1 MPEWRVNFP
10 NAVLRVRGRGLV
22 VEWEDIKAIYLQS
35 GKICLIYTATFDASL
50 FHQLISADLNIL
62 AIIGE

>member
-22 VEWEDIKAIYLQS
+22 VEWEDIKAIYL
-35 GKICLIYTATFDASL
+35 
-50 FHQLISADLNIL
+50 
-62 AIIGE
+62 